1 MVATGTSL
9 LQRAG
14 VENISMGVLSPS
26 LATPL
31 IAHYQFARYLLFSR
45 MIAPYRAEFVDS
57 GAQLEGGRLVR
68 SAHPT
73 TAKSQPGGRGISIA
87 PYDSHGGSL

>member
-1 MVATGTSL
+1 
-9 LQRAG
+9 
-14 VENISMGVLSPS
+14 
-26 LATPL
+26 
-31 IAHYQFARYLLFSR
+31 

-87 PYDSHGGSL
+87 PYDSHGGSLSREYDEKAGARCAPYI

>member
-1 MVATGTSL
+1 MSSRFVLSWLVDASL
-9 LQRAG
+9 PME
-14 VENISMGVLSPS
+14 VSISMPQN
-26 LATPL
+26 T
-31 IAHYQFARYLLFSR
+31 LLFSR

>member
-1 MVATGTSL
+1 
-9 LQRAG
+9 
-14 VENISMGVLSPS
+14 MGVLSRS
-26 LATPL
+26 LYTRL

-45 MIAPYRAEFVDS
+45 MIAPYGAEFVDS

>member
-1 MVATGTSL
+1 
-9 LQRAG
+9 
-14 VENISMGVLSPS
+14 
-26 LATPL
+26 
-31 IAHYQFARYLLFSR
+31 

-68 SAHPT
+68 SAQLEGGRLVCSAHPT

-87 PYDSHGGSL
+87 PYDSHGGSHAGVQELRCLFSIDMPHRR

>member
-1 MVATGTSL
+1 
-9 LQRAG
+9 
-14 VENISMGVLSPS
+14 
-26 LATPL
+26 
-31 IAHYQFARYLLFSR
+31 

-87 PYDSHGGSL
+87 PYNSHEELYQGFLSGSAIAVIIHSLDPSLISRLIARYSLA